1 MDWDCCL
8 FCGKR
13 KSEKLRGRVKSSS
26 KGKTDKENK
35 KTEETYQEIASFIHQ
50 LAKQNLFLMEKFS
63 CDNNEQTILKMIKVN
78 KAVYH
83 HNCVSNN
90 QQKLTR
96 SSEKR
101 NRGND
106 KKKEAKANKRCKRS
120 DIEETPP
127 IVLGE
132 YECLFCGVA
141 DDVSNLCAG
150 GTQHATSKKINEEK
164 NRAFSDNLWRQAS
177 KLQDSRVLSFFLL
190 GPLRPEK

>member
-63 CDNNEQTILKMIKVN
+63 CDNNEQTILKMN
-78 KAVYH
+78 KAVCH
-83 HNCVSNN
+83 HNCISNN
-90 QQKLTR
+90 QQKLKR
-96 SSEKR
+96 SLEKR
-101 NRGND
+101 KRDQD
-106 KKKEAKANKRCKRS
+106 KRKEAKANRRCKRS

-127 IVLGE
+127 IVLG
-132 YECLFCGVA
+132 YII
-141 DDVSNLCAG
+141 
-150 GTQHATSKKINEEK
+150 KKKHNK
-164 NRAFSDNLWRQAS
+164 
-177 KLQDSRVLSFFLL
+177 
-190 GPLRPEK
+190 